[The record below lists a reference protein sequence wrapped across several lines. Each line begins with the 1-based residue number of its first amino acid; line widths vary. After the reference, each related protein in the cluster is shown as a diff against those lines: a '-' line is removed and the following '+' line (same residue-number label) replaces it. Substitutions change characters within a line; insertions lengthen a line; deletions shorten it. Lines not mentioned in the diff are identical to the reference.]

1 MLAVRGDEVLL
12 IDRGRV
18 PSEVTVLLLT
28 MTPLICGGFGVVS
41 AISTAAGAMAGRS
54 VVIGAALLAV
64 GVLAFGAM
72 IRASGALR
80 RVRRTPLSVYAPVA
94 VFDRHRGVYRDSAGE
109 VVALL
114 SDVVF
119 ERRSSLLTSRLVAVT
134 PSATRILLRGNA
146 FTGGIG
152 TLDRVLTGVVHGI

>member
-1 MLAVRGDEVLL
+1 M
-12 IDRGRV
+12 
-18 PSEVTVLLLT
+18 
-28 MTPLICGGFGVVS
+28 
-41 AISTAAGAMAGRS
+41 
-54 VVIGAALLAV
+54 
-64 GVLAFGAM
+64 
-72 IRASGALR
+72 
-80 RVRRTPLSVYAPVA
+80 A